1 MMMEKGN
8 IQDALFA
15 LLRYEICGVALSDA
29 EKAAIEPEM
38 LQGLY
43 GLSKAHDL
51 VHLVGDAL
59 LKNGLVDKNSSAG
72 QAFAKQLQMSVFRY
86 EQLQYELKQLREV
99 LEAAKV
105 PFLPLKG
112 SVLRAF
118 YPEPWMRT
126 SCDIDIYVP
135 ECDLEK
141 AVKAIEEKLHYRND
155 GKTSHDIQM
164 FSENGI
170 HLELHYDLIEDNVS
184 SAVNQM
190 VASIWDSTLPVKE
203 GKYERK
209 MTEETF
215 YFYHIAHMA
224 KHFTNGGCG
233 IRPFIDL
240 WIMENKFA
248 LEQEKLNALL
258 AKGQMRAF
266 AKHAKALCEAWL
278 EGKEH
283 TPLSVEMETY
293 ILQGGVYG
301 TSQNSISMHTM
312 KQGKIRYVLSRIF
325 MPYKELKIRYPS
337 LAKCPILYPIYTV
350 RRWCNLIFVKGR
362 AKNSVR
368 ELNMVVVTQKEERI
382 EALLKNLEL

>member
-126 SCDIDIYVP
+126 SCDIDIYVR

-141 AVKAIEEKLHYRND
+141 AAAVIEEKLHYRND
-155 GKTSHDIQM
+155 GKTPHDIQM

-170 HLELHYDLIEDNVS
+170 HLELHFDLIEESVSPAIVNVLTG
-184 SAVNQM
+184 M
-190 VASIWDSTLPVKE
+190 WESTLPVKE

-209 MTEETF
+209 MTNEMF
-215 YFYHIAHMA
+215 YFYHIAHTA
-224 KHFTNGGCG
+224 KHFKIGGCG
-233 IRPFIDL
+233 IRPFIDF

-248 LEQEKLNALL
+248 LDREKMSELL
-258 AKGQMRAF
+258 VAGKMRAF
-266 AKHAKALCEAWL
+266 AEHAKALCEAWL

-283 TPLSVEMETY
+283 TPLSLKMETY

-301 TSQNSISMHTM
+301 NFENTVSMRST
-312 KQGKIRYVLSRIF
+312 KKGKIRYLLSRIF
-325 MPYKELKIRYPS
+325 MPYKELKVRYPS
-337 LAKCPILYPIYTV
+337 LSKCPILYPFYLV

-362 AKNSVR
+362 AKNSIR
-368 ELNMVVVTQKEERI
+368 ELNLVVARNENVVE
-382 EALLKNLEL
+382 LLKNLEL